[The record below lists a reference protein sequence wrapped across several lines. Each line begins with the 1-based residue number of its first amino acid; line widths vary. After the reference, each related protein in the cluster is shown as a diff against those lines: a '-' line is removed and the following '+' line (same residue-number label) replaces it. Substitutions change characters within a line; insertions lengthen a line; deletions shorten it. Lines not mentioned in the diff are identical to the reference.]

1 MVEIAK
7 LIDFDKISEYETF
20 QEKIDTLKAIKNEL
34 IGSSETK
41 QDYFDQG
48 LIETVVPLLQKEKN

>member
-1 MVEIAK
+1 MADFEK
-7 LIDFDKISEYETF
+7 LIDFDKITEFETF
-20 QEKIDTLKAIKNEL
+20 QKKIDTLKAIKNEL

-41 QDYFDQG
+41 QAYFDQG